1 MTLVLPVSGKDYI
14 QLPDTETHYTK
25 SRIAFNNDWLQQHIL
40 VQENGAEILILND
53 SLFLDRMCLGM
64 EGKLYDG
71 AGNAIP
77 EDELQRIFNE
87 RNEIGIPYR
96 GENIDAL
103 FEFHKHKFSK
113 IDYYPLYLS
122 QSHAYSENEGL
133 NPDYSEPLD
142 TDTLMKDRGIDL
154 IHFIKEAHTSQGL
167 PRKDVKKGDYFYF
180 FPKNRT
186 VAMLGADSDWSYLS
200 CNWDPANSYDG
211 LGVCAKI
218 STGNLKQFLEGLR
231 DKYKVPNKQS
241 KQ

>member
-14 QLPDTETHYTK
+14 HVPDTETHYTK
-25 SRIAFNNDWLQQHIL
+25 SRIAFNKNWLQQHRL

-53 SLFLDRMCLGM
+53 SLLLDQMCLDM
-64 EGKLYDG
+64 NGKFYDG

-77 EDELQRIFNE
+77 KDELQRIFNE
-87 RNEIGIPYR
+87 RNKIGMHYR

-103 FEFHKHKFSK
+103 FEFHGHKFSK

-142 TDTLMKDRGIDL
+142 TDTLMENRGIDL

-180 FPKNRT
+180 FPKGGA
-186 VAMLGADSDWSYLS
+186 VAGLDADSVGFDLDCSR
-200 CNWDPANSYDG
+200 DPAGSDG
-211 LGVCAKI
+211 SLGVRAKI
-218 STGNLKQFLEGLR
+218 STGNLNHFLEELR